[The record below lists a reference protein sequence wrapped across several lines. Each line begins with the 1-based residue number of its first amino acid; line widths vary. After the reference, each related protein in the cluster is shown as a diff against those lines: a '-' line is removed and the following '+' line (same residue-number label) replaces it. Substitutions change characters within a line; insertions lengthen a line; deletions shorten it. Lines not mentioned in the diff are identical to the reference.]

1 MAQVEQESMGEMVVV
16 VVVVDVVLAMKDFE
30 NPKAVL
36 AMEDFGNWNKG
47 Q

>member
-1 MAQVEQESMGEMVVV
+1 MAQVEQELMAEM

-30 NPKAVL
+30 NRKAVL
-36 AMEDFGNWNKG
+36 AMEDFGNSNKG